1 MTSFFTNT
9 RRTMFLVIAGRIVP
23 EMTAL
28 DDAAREHAL
37 ALVEHQ
43 LAARPAKM
51 RRELTLFLTLIR
63 WSALLRYGRRFD
75 ALTTERQDAVL
86 GWLQDAPVTKL
97 RSGFWGLKTLAFLG
111 YYGRPEAAESI
122 HYRPSRNG
130 NAFLHAR

>member
-1 MTSFFTNT
+1 MISFFTT
-9 RRTMFLVIAGRIVP
+9 PRRRIFLAIAGRVVP
-23 EMTAL
+23 EMASL
-28 DDAAREHAL
+28 DEAAREHAL

-51 RRELTLFLTLIR
+51 RRELALFLTLIR
-63 WSALLRYGRRFD
+63 WSTLPRYGRTFD

-86 GWLQDAPVTKL
+86 GWLQDAPVTKI

-111 YYGRPEAAESI
+111 YYGRPVAAGSI
-122 HYRPSRNG
+122 HYRPSRDG